1 MFNLDDTKSLERI
14 AAALEDLSRAKGR
27 EIALNQEI
35 LELSQSRDKGLD
47 TIVEAYGKWGEA
59 ADRVARDPEKT
70 EAAAE
75 PAGVP
80 VMLIVEVLIA
90 LIGILVRHV
99 VADPVPATKLRELR
113 KKLMPYQPV
122 RPSGEEA
129 E

>member
-14 AAALEDLSRAKGR
+14 ADALEDLARVKDR

-35 LELSQSRDKGLD
+35 LELSKEHEQKFD
-47 TIVEAYGKWGEA
+47 TVSEAYGKWGEA
-59 ADRVARDPEKT
+59 ADRVARKPEMA

-122 RPSGEEA
+122 RPTGEEA